1 MEMVRGKARPG
12 RRSFLAHNFHTIVGP
27 RVCATGPHL
36 PSTPSTVRNTTLY
49 GADTFAV
56 MRGTTNGV
64 KKNYAI
70 INISYGHAL

>member
-1 MEMVRGKARPG
+1 MYSEGAKSDVGYTGLIKASTDCVTALDLP
-12 RRSFLAHNFHTIVGP
+12 SP
-27 RVCATGPHL
+27 RVLYC
-36 PSTPSTVRNTTLY
+36 TVRNTTLY